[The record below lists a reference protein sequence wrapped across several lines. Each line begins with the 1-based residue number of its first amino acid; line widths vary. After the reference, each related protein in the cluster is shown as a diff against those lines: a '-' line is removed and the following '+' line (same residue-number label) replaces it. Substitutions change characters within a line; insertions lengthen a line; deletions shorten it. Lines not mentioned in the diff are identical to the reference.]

1 MTSHAAKLAEA
12 PSARAVAL
20 DLLCQVLERR
30 RPLDELLDGHDELA
44 SLEPRDRAF
53 VHALAA
59 MTLRRLGQID
69 ALLAHCL
76 SRPLPGKASTSRNLL
91 RLGVAQLLFL
101 GTPPH
106 AAVSETVELAHGV
119 DGGGYAG
126 LINAVLRRLAQE
138 GPALREAQ
146 DAPCLNTP
154 GWLWRS
160 WREAYGEAVCRAVA
174 EAHLADPPLDLT
186 AKADAASWAARLDA
200 ELLPTGGL
208 RRPAAGEVRGLPGFA
223 DGAWWVQDAAAA
235 LPARLLGEIGS
246 RHVLDLCAAPGG
258 KTAQLAAAGANVTA
272 IDRSPGRLRRVGE
285 NLARLGLSARLLA
298 ADAGF
303 WRPESPADAVLL
315 DAPCTATGTIRR
327 HPDVARLKTPADVL
341 RMASEQAR
349 LLRAAIE
356 MVKPGGIIVF
366 TTCSLELAEG
376 PAQIAALLAAGAP
389 IRRRPIAAA
398 EIGGLAE
405 FVTAEGDLRTLPS
418 HWPERGGID
427 GFYAARLERL

>member
-1 MTSHAAKLAEA
+1 MRCCGAS
-12 PSARAVAL
+12 
-20 DLLCQVLERR
+20 RR
-30 RPLDELLDGHDELA
+30 RGRHCA
-44 SLEPRDRAF
+44 
-53 VHALAA
+53 
-59 MTLRRLGQID
+59 RR
-69 ALLAHCL
+69 
-76 SRPLPGKASTSRNLL
+76 K
-91 RLGVAQLLFL
+91 
-101 GTPPH
+101 TPP
-106 AAVSETVELAHGV
+106 ASIPP
-119 DGGGYAG
+119 AG
-126 LINAVLRRLAQE
+126 
-138 GPALREAQ
+138 
-146 DAPCLNTP
+146 
-154 GWLWRS
+154 
-160 WREAYGEAVCRAVA
+160 YGEAGGRPMAR
-174 EAHLADPPLDLT
+174 P
-186 AKADAASWAARLDA
+186 SAARLDA